1 MNWLMVA
8 LGSGLGGVA
17 RYACVGLVDHRLD
30 SPFPWGTLL
39 VNLLGSAAIG
49 WVAGMAEHAW
59 LNDELRLFLM
69 VGLMGG
75 FTTFSA
81 FSLQTLTLIREG
93 AMLPA
98 AAYVT
103 ASVLLCLAGVAIGH
117 GLAR

>member
-1 MNWLMVA
+1 MTKV
-8 LGSGLGGVA
+8 
-17 RYACVGLVDHRLD
+17 
-30 SPFPWGTLL
+30 
-39 VNLLGSAAIG
+39 
-49 WVAGMAEHAW
+49 
-59 LNDELRLFLM
+59 RLFLM

-117 GLAR
+117 GPGPVTHCRRAASFGRNRGR